1 MQSVASTYPE
11 KPSRNMASRVF
22 AVLALII
29 VGVVVAAL
37 ISSAVKSSSSGTD
50 TSKTA
55 TQAQTGPKDDYYVV
69 KAGDNFSRIAST
81 EGVSPELIKK
91 LNPNLDP
98 QQLQPE
104 NCVDLVPHGCRQ
116 LASGG

>member
-11 KPSRNMASRVF
+11 KPSRNVAPRVL
-22 AVLALII
+22 AVLALIV
-29 VGVVVAAL
+29 VGVVVVAL
-37 ISSAVKSSSSGTD
+37 VSSAVKSSNSGTD

-69 KAGDNFSRIAST
+69 KAGDNFSSIASA

-104 NCVDLVPHGCRQ
+104 NCVDLVPNGCRQ
-116 LASGG
+116 LANGG

>member
-11 KPSRNMASRVF
+11 KPSRNVASRVF

-37 ISSAVKSSSSGTD
+37 VSSAVKDSGSST
-50 TSKTA
+50 TQKTA
-55 TQAQTGPKDDYYVV
+55 TQAQTGPKDPFYVV
-69 KAGDNFSRIAST
+69 KAGDNFTSIAQA
-81 EGVSPELIKK
+81 EGISQEKIKQ

-98 QQLQPE
+98 QQLQPQ

-116 LASGG
+116 LANGG